1 MQSLNPANGTV
12 MPLRSALF
20 SQRWLVLTLIALLG
34 AGFLATSF
42 LSYYASRTSIRDSIV
57 NTELPLTSDT
67 VYSEIQKD
75 LVRPILI
82 SSMMSRDTFLRDW
95 VVAGERD
102 PAQMTRYLNEVMTHY
117 GAYTAF
123 FISNNSLTYY
133 QAKGVLKKIRAD
145 EPRDAWYF
153 RVRDMTT
160 PYEINVDVDMA
171 NQDSLT
177 FFINYKV
184 YDYQDNFIGAAGV
197 GLTVDAVIKLI
208 DTYQQR
214 YQRSVYFVDT
224 EGRLVLTGA
233 EGGPQGARTG
243 QALSELD
250 SMKALLEKLPKP
262 HSGSYEYSTQGQGHF
277 LNVRFIPEL
286 NWYLFVDKREGNA
299 LHEIRQ
305 SLYLNLLICLVVTLV
320 VLILLNRVI
329 KRFQSRIE
337 AQATLDSLTGLPNRR
352 GFDLLAAQA
361 MQEALREPKPLTA
374 LLLDLDHFKRL
385 NDTYGH
391 LAGDLVLAGFARDLQ
406 SCLRQS
412 DIVCRWGGEEF
423 IVLLKDTDT
432 SNGLKIAEKIRHRI
446 EEQRYL
452 YEGQALQITVS
463 IGLTTLQ
470 PDDTLHGLLARADHA
485 MYRAK
490 QTGRNRTCSEMP
502 HSRYE

>member
-1 MQSLNPANGTV
+1 

-20 SQRWLVLTLIALLG
+20 SQRSLVLTVIALLG
-34 AGFLATSF
+34 AGFLATSL
-42 LSYYASRTSIRDSIV
+42 LSYYASRTSIRDNIV

-75 LVRPILI
+75 LVRPVLI

-95 VVAGERD
+95 VLAGERD
-102 PAQMTRYLNEVMTHY
+102 PERMTRYLKEVMTHY
-117 GAYTAF
+117 GTYTAF
-123 FISNNSLTYY
+123 FVSNNSLTYY
-133 QAKGVLKKIRAD
+133 QAKGVLKKVSAA

-153 RVRDMTT
+153 RVRDMAT

-171 NQDSLT
+171 NQDNLT

-197 GLTVDAVIKLI
+197 GLTVDSVIKLI

-224 EGRLVLTGA
+224 AGRVVLTGA
-233 EGGPQGARTG
+233 EGGPQGARVG
-243 QALSELD
+243 QSLSELE
-250 SMKALLEKLPKP
+250 SMKELMTKLPKP
-262 HSGSYEYSTQGQGHF
+262 QSGSYEYSTQGQGHF

-286 NWYLFVDKREGNA
+286 NWYLFVDKREDSA
-299 LHEIRQ
+299 LNEIRQ
-305 SLYLNLLICLVVTLV
+305 SLYLNLLICLIVTLI
-320 VLILLNRVI
+320 VLALLNRVI
-329 KRFQSRIE
+329 KRYQTGIE

-361 MQEALREPKPLTA
+361 MQEAQREPKPLMA
-374 LLLDLDHFKRL
+374 MLLDLDHFKRL

-391 LAGDLVLAGFARDLQ
+391 LAGDHVLAGFARDLE

-423 IVLLKDTDT
+423 IVLLKDTDST
-432 SNGLKIAEKIRHRI
+432 NGLKIAEKIRQLI
-446 EEQRYL
+446 ELQRYL
-452 YEGQALQITVS
+452 YEGQALQVTVS
-463 IGLTTLQ
+463 IGLTALQ
-470 PDDTLHGLLARADHA
+470 PGDTQHNLLSRADLA

-490 QTGRNRTCSEMP
+490 QTGRNRTCTEMP
-502 HSRYE
+502 HASYE